1 MRLHK
6 PAFMRSRLF
15 HAVIG
20 IAVSLS
26 PTGCGGGE
34 APAVGPVDAQDDSAV
49 TTEDVAVEPEDTDE
63 AVDTGSADTGSAD
76 THVKDT
82 RVDAID
88 SGTDTRVDTA
98 VDTAPDTTVDTAT
111 DTAKEA
117 ATDTAK
123 EAATDT
129 ASEVATD
136 AIITDAPT
144 DADAETG
151 WHPTK

>member
-1 MRLHK
+1 
-6 PAFMRSRLF
+6 MRSRLF

-34 APAVGPVDAQDDSAV
+34 TPAVGSVDAQDDSAV
-49 TTEDVAVEPEDTDE
+49 TTDDVAVEPEDTDE
-63 AVDTGSADTGSAD
+63 AVDTGSAD

-98 VDTAPDTTVDTAT
+98 VDTAPDTTVDTAP
-111 DTAKEA
+111 
-117 ATDTAK
+117 DTAK

-129 ASEVATD
+129 ASEVASE